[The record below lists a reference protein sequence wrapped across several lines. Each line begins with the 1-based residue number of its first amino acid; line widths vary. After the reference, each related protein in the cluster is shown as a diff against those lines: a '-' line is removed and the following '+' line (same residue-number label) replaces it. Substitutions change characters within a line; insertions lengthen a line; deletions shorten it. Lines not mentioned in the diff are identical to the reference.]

1 MEGYAIN
8 RRGSSVWSAWE
19 GSQKGS
25 RKSTEAAKV
34 IREPLMDGY
43 KNEVDEPEHMRD
55 DVSRASYIF
64 SIIPK

>member
-1 MEGYAIN
+1 MYDGGGPRTRVSNDEDEDSQKIMDRYAIN

-25 RKSTEAAKV
+25 RKSTEAIKV

-43 KNEVDEPEHMRD
+43 
-55 DVSRASYIF
+55 
-64 SIIPK
+64 